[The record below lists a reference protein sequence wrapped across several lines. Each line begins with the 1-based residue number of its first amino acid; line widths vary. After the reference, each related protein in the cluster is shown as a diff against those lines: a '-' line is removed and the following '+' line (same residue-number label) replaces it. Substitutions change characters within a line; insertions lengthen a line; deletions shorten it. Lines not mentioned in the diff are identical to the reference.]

1 MTGMPYL
8 PLRRVSIISAFLVF
22 AALQAAAIY
31 QTGGYFEY
39 PLDDTYIHLAMA
51 ETIWS
56 GGYGVNLPEPSA
68 ASSSALYP
76 FLLAPVFS
84 LEFQRFMPLIWNIVG
99 LGLSAWLW
107 AELLLEGGYGS
118 GKLSRYGVILAA
130 LGPAAVLMPSNAMI
144 GMEHTLHAAASLA
157 ILLGLMRLLKG
168 KPSWVLL
175 FAGILFAPLF
185 RFEGLALSLLA
196 VLVIFSCKEKRRG
209 VVALFL
215 ALVPILLFCGFLVSL
230 GLDPLPSS
238 VQAKIAD
245 AVRYEMPMYLR
256 IIGTFAVNLTKP
268 GGILLMLYLVVLSGM
283 WLFSGTLRRSPL
295 SKLCIVLVGATG
307 AHLLLGHI
315 GWLNRYEHYILT
327 VVTAGILV
335 LLPVVMQG
343 RDARRVGMRA
353 VLAVLIPLAAYAKPN
368 VTTLVEAP
376 KSIYLQQ
383 RQMSVFA
390 KRYMK
395 TPVAVNDLGW
405 VSWGN
410 PDYVL
415 DLFGLGSTEAL
426 EHRTTIT
433 EPGWGGPMAVRH
445 DVRFAMVYEKWMKE
459 AIGKDWIRVGTF
471 ITDEKWGFVADTDVA
486 FYATSADYIPQ
497 LLEALHQW
505 VPTLP
510 AGTHFEYNKGFE

>member
-1 MTGMPYL
+1 MPFL
-8 PLRRVSIISAFLVF
+8 SLRWVSIVSAFLVF

-56 GGYGVNLPEPSA
+56 GGYGVNLSEPSA
-68 ASSSALYP
+68 ASSSALFP
-76 FLLAPVFS
+76 FLLVPVFS
-84 LEFQRFMPLIWNIVG
+84 LEFQRYMPLIWNVVG

-107 AELLLEGGYGS
+107 AELLLEAGYGA
-118 GKLSRYGVILAA
+118 GKLRRYGVILAA

-168 KPSWVLL
+168 SPSWGLL

-215 ALVPILLFCGFLVSL
+215 ALGPILLFCGFLVSL

-238 VQAKIAD
+238 VQAKIAS
-245 AVRYEMPMYLR
+245 AVRYEMPIYLR
-256 IIGTFAVNLTKP
+256 IIRTFMANLSEP
-268 GGILLMLYLVVLSGM
+268 GGIILMLYLVVLMGM
-283 WLFSGTLRRSPL
+283 WLFSESLRRSPL
-295 SKLCIVLVGATG
+295 AKLWAVLAGATG

-315 GWLNRYEHYILT
+315 GWLNRYEHYILA

-335 LLPVVMQG
+335 LLPVVMRGSDLQ
-343 RDARRVGMRA
+343 RIGMRA
-353 VLAVLIPLAAYAKPN
+353 VIAVLIPLAVYAKSN
-368 VTTLVEAP
+368 VTILVESP

-383 RQMSVFA
+383 RQMSEFA
-390 KRYMK
+390 KNYMK

-405 VSWGN
+405 VAWGN
-410 PDYVL
+410 SNYVL

-426 EHRTTIT
+426 KYRTTKS
-433 EPGWGGPMAVRH
+433 EPGWGGLMAVRH
-445 DVRFAMVYEKWMKE
+445 DVRFAMIYQEWMKE
-459 AIGKDWIRVGTF
+459 AIGKNWIRVGTF
-471 ITDEKWGFVADTDVA
+471 ITDEDWGFVSGTQVA
-486 FYATSADYIPQ
+486 FFATSPDYVPQ
-497 LLEALHQW
+497 LVEALHQW

-510 AGTHFEYNKGFE
+510 AGTHFEYDAGFE

>member
-1 MTGMPYL
+1 MGFL
-8 PLRRVSIISAFLVF
+8 SLRWISIVSAFLVF
-22 AALQAAAIY
+22 AALEAAAIY

-51 ETIWS
+51 ESIWS
-56 GGYGVNLPEPSA
+56 GGYGVNLSEPSA
-68 ASSSALYP
+68 ASSSALFP
-76 FLLAPVFS
+76 FLLVPVFS
-84 LEFQRFMPLIWNIVG
+84 LEFQRYMPLIWNVVG

-107 AELLLEGGYGS
+107 AELLLEAGYGK
-118 GKLSRYGVILAA
+118 GKLRRYGVVLAA
-130 LGPAAVLMPSNAMI
+130 VGPTAVLMPSNAMI
-144 GMEHTLHAAASLA
+144 GMEHTLHTAASLA
-157 ILLGLMRLLKG
+157 IVLGLVRLLKG
-168 KPSWVLL
+168 TPSWGLL
-175 FAGILFAPLF
+175 YAGILFAPLF

-215 ALVPILLFCGFLVSL
+215 ALGPILLFCSFLVSL

-238 VQAKIAD
+238 VQAKIAS
-245 AVRYEMPMYLR
+245 AVRNEMPIYLR
-256 IIGTFAVNLTKP
+256 IIGTFLGNLTTP
-268 GGILLMLYLVVLSGM
+268 GGLLLMLYLMALLGM
-283 WLFSGTLRRSPL
+283 GQFSKPLRRNPL
-295 SKLCIVLVGATG
+295 FKLWFVLVGATA
-307 AHLLLGHI
+307 AHLLGGHI

-335 LLPVVMQG
+335 LLPVVMRGSDHQ
-343 RDARRVGMRA
+343 RIGMRA
-353 VLAVLIPLAAYAKPN
+353 VIAVLIPLAVYAKSN
-368 VTTLVEAP
+368 VTILVESP

-383 RQMSVFA
+383 RQMSEFA
-390 KRYMK
+390 RNYMK

-405 VSWGN
+405 VAWGN

-426 EHRTTIT
+426 KYRTTKS

-445 DVRFAMVYEKWMKE
+445 DVRFAMIYQERMKE

-471 ITDEKWGFVADTDVA
+471 VTEDAKGLLGGTEVA
-486 FYATSADYIPQ
+486 FFATSPDYVPQ
-497 LLEALHQW
+497 LLQALHQW

-510 AGTHFEYNKGFE
+510 AGTHFEYDAGFE